1 MADDEY
7 VTMQEAARILGMG
20 RMTLWRRVQEGALSV
35 YRLERDRRVKLVK
48 RADVEAMLTPKIESP
63 VANRKEGGQ

>member
-1 MADDEY
+1 
-7 VTMQEAARILGMG
+7 MQEAARILGMG